1 VSAHGGDIDVVL
13 WAVHAL
19 MAALFVGWGTYFVW
33 VLVRFRAR
41 RQPGARPA
49 GGAGVIGGTEVPPY
63 AGREAKGRVAL
74 ATEVGVVVAE
84 VVLLVGIALP
94 IWFGQTSDSAR
105 PHDHEATVVRVVAEQ
120 FNWNIHYPGADGR
133 FGDTSVALV
142 SPANPIGLD
151 RRSPS
156 GADDIVLVNQL
167 HVPVNRP
174 VVIQLSSKDVIHS
187 FGIHAMRVKQDATP
201 GVPASVWFTPTTEG
215 TFDIACSQL
224 CGLAHYRMRAQ
235 LIVQSESAFKA
246 FLATEAGR

>member
-1 VSAHGGDIDVVL
+1 MSAHGGDIDVVL

-41 RQPGARPA
+41 RQPAGA
-49 GGAGVIGGTEVPPY
+49 EVPPR
-63 AGREAKGRVAL
+63 GHSWHEPKGRVAL

-94 IWFGQTSDSAR
+94 IWFGQTADSAR

-133 FGDTSVALV
+133 FGDTSIALV
-142 SPANPIGLD
+142 SPSNPLGLD
-151 RRSPS
+151 RRSPTGS
-156 GADDIVLVNQL
+156 DDVVLINQL

-174 VVIQLSSKDVIHS
+174 VVVQLSSKDVIHS

-215 TFDIACSQL
+215 TYDIACSQL
-224 CGLAHYRMRAQ
+224 CGIAHYRMRAQ

-246 FLATEAGR
+246 FLATEAAR